1 MTGAAA
7 GQATEAVAVAVGA
20 AVGEVVAV
28 AEAVVVGEAVAVA
41 VGAAVAVGEVEVE
54 GVALKAGEVVDAA
67 AGASRDRTG
76 RVPGWGRDLGLS
88 ADSQRDIAGSA
99 LSMLGASSFLAAMGV
114 P

>member
-7 GQATEAVAVAVGA
+7 GQATVG
-20 AVGEVVAV
+20 
-28 AEAVVVGEAVAVA
+28 VAVA
-41 VGAAVAVGEVEVE
+41 VGAAVAVAEVE
-54 GVALKAGEVVDAA
+54 GVALKAGEVVDA

-76 RVPGWGRDLGLS
+76 RVPGWGRDLGPS